1 MLTGTTLDTVLLLA
15 LIALVHVIV
24 SSFIATKLTEAEKS
38 ATETNKTNTQAFV
51 FDRIAANDQF
61 RKAA

>member
-1 MLTGTTLDTVLLLA
+1 MLTETAFDTVLVLA
-15 LIALVHVIV
+15 LIALVHIIV
-24 SSFIATKLTEAEKS
+24 SSFIVTKLTEAEKS
-38 ATETNKTNTQAFV
+38 VTETNTQALT